1 MSEFFYLIPLS
12 LGLGVLGLVVFLWT
26 LKGGQYDDL
35 AGAAERILFERE
47 RGPVRH
53 SQVPPAP
60 GSGANTESGWKK
72 G

>member
-1 MSEFFYLIPLS
+1 MSDFFYLIPLS

-47 RGPVRH
+47 RGPLRDTR
-53 SQVPPAP
+53 VPPPPAERQ
-60 GSGANTESGWKK
+60 GQ
-72 G
+72 